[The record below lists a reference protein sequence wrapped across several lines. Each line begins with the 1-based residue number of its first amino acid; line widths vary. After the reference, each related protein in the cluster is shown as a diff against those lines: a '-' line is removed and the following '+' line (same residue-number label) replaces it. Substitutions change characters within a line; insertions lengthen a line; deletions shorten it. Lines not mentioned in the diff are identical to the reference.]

1 MKKVLDFLKLIL
13 VKTILLIQFI
23 KHKILKKNFTKDNLE
38 ILKHKLN
45 FYSYNLKKR
54 KILKINNEYNNG
66 KDINENIFKVDIN
79 KFTGFDGYYTFNGQ
93 APLLKSAIQ
102 ICKNPNLNVNESYL
116 YKFYRDFQPKNYG
129 ELYNL
134 NVKNSL
140 YNLPSELQFKP
151 WVNTFVDTKKIRK
164 AIFGPCGFKEVEHR
178 LIRLKNIF
186 KNVIEFGY
194 APSEKDI
201 IKGYILR
208 SKDDYRFLITSGHHR
223 VAVLKA
229 INYLYPKKFN
239 KVTVAFEE
247 SRSNLK
253 YIDQEN
259 VDNWPAVTQKYCSRK
274 DALELFSKF
283 FKV

>member
-1 MKKVLDFLKLIL
+1 MKKGFDFFNLCL
-13 VKTILLIQFI
+13 VKTILFIQFI
-23 KHKILKKNFTKDNLE
+23 KYRILKKNFTKDNLE

-45 FYSYNLKKR
+45 FYYYTLKKR
-54 KILKINNEYNNG
+54 KILKITSEYNHG

-79 KFTGFDGYYTFNGQ
+79 KFTGFDGYYTFNGP
-93 APLLKSAIQ
+93 APLFNSAIQ
-102 ICKNPNLNVNESYL
+102 ICKKPNLNVNESFL
-116 YKFYRDFQPKNYG
+116 YEFYRDFQPKNYG

-134 NVKNSL
+134 NIKNSL
-140 YNLPSELQFKP
+140 YSIPSELQFKP

-164 AIFGPCGFKEVEHR
+164 AIFGPSGFKEVEHR

-247 SRSNLK
+247 TRSNLK

-259 VDNWPAVTQKYCSRK
+259 VDYWPAVSHKYCSRQ

-283 FKV
+283 FNV

>member
-1 MKKVLDFLKLIL
+1 MKI
-13 VKTILLIQFI
+13 T
-23 KHKILKKNFTKDNLE
+23 
-38 ILKHKLN
+38 
-45 FYSYNLKKR
+45 
-54 KILKINNEYNNG
+54 NEYNHG

-93 APLLKSAIQ
+93 APLLRVIQ

-116 YKFYRDFQPKNYG
+116 YEFYRDFQPKNYG

-208 SKDDYRFLITSGHHR
+208 SKDDYRFLITSD
-223 VAVLKA
+223 
-229 INYLYPKKFN
+229 II
-239 KVTVAFEE
+239 E
-247 SRSNLK
+247 
-253 YIDQEN
+253 
-259 VDNWPAVTQKYCSRK
+259 
-274 DALELFSKF
+274 
-283 FKV
+283 